1 MLVLAMKR
9 KMKKMKNDT
18 SMIHRGRPMPDADEG
33 MNTPVSLNS
42 TFHAG
47 GDIGYARYG
56 NQSCSDLESVIE
68 SLEHG
73 KTLAFS
79 SGMSAFSAIAANIPL
94 GSIIV
99 ASDQGYAGITETL
112 RRMHDEGKI
121 VLRFV
126 DIANTAEVLYNMN
139 DAFMVWIESPTN
151 PLLKIADLE
160 RIIRQAKATSVLV
173 GVDNTFAT
181 PLRQVPLDLGAD
193 ISLNSV
199 TKYMAGHSDVLAGSI
214 STNNKIIFDKLEFT
228 RKLNG
233 SIIQP
238 FEAYLALRGMRTFSL
253 RFEKAESNAK
263 ALVGLLRSHE
273 MVTNVYYPGFSGVI
287 SFEIKGDAEQAE
299 KVCSSARLIANATS
313 LGAVESTW
321 ERRRRWALE
330 SHTVPENLIRLS
342 VGCEDIDD
350 LWLDIKYAIES

>member
-1 MLVLAMKR
+1 
-9 KMKKMKNDT
+9 MKNET
-18 SMIHRGRPMPDADEG
+18 NLIHLGRPNPGPDVG
-33 MNTPVSLNS
+33 MNSSVSLNS
-42 TFHAG
+42 TLHAG

-56 NQSCSDLESVIE
+56 NQSCLDLENTIA

-79 SGMSAFSAIAANIPL
+79 SGMSAFNAIASNIPH

-112 RRMHDEGKI
+112 RRMHQDGKI

-126 DIANTAEVLYNMN
+126 DIANAAEVLHNMN
-139 DAFMVWIESPTN
+139 DAFMVWIETPTN
-151 PLLKIADLE
+151 PLLKIADLKK
-160 RIIRQAKATSVLV
+160 IIRSAKETNVLV

-181 PLRQVPLDLGAD
+181 PLRQVPLDMGAD

-214 STNNKIIFDKLEFT
+214 STNSKLIFDKIEFT
-228 RKLNG
+228 RKISG
-233 SIIQP
+233 TIIQP

-253 RFEKAESNAK
+253 RFEKAEKNAK
-263 ALVGLLRSHE
+263 ALVDLLSSNEHIKK
-273 MVTNVYYPGFSGVI
+273 VYYPGFSGVI
-287 SFEIKGDAEQAE
+287 SFDIHGTPEDAD
-299 KVCSSARLIANATS
+299 VICNSARLIANTTS

-321 ERRRRWALE
+321 ERRRRWQLE
-330 SHTVPENLIRLS
+330 SHTVPETLIRLS
-342 VGCEDIDD
+342 VGCEDIED
-350 LWLDIKYAIES
+350 LWVDIKNALEYVKMI